1 MSHHKQPERRTFLQ
15 DRLEILIKKQKLGTA
30 NFNEL
35 TELDQIVNSDPAII
49 KKIIMDGLLMDDN
62 GDFIEPLNPPE
73 QEDVPNLPPVVRVSM
88 LNRLKTLLN
97 RIFFLQMS
105 TVKIKLLLGVTRQA
119 VLL

>member
-15 DRLEILIKKQKLGTA
+15 DRLEILIKKQRLGTA

-49 KKIIMDGLLMDDN
+49 EKIIKDGLLMDDN

-73 QEDVPNLPPVVRVSM
+73 QEDVPYLRPVAHVSL
-88 LNRLKTLLN
+88 LNRLKALLS
-97 RIFFLQMS
+97 RMFYSQIS
-105 TVKIKLLLGVTRQA
+105 VAKIKLLLISNRQV

>member
-30 NFNEL
+30 SFNEL
-35 TELDQIVNSDPAII
+35 TELDQMVNSDPAII

-73 QEDVPNLPPVVRVSM
+73 QENVPNMQPVVHVSM
-88 LNRLKTLLN
+88 LNRLKALLN
-97 RIFFLQMS
+97 RVFYSQIS
-105 TVKIKLLLGVTRQA
+105 TEKIKLILGITRQA
-119 VLL
+119 IFL